1 MNKKDT
7 KLKIKNSI
15 LKKKN
20 KTLEQKNKELQK
32 ELEFMNKIFDNYYS
46 AVSNLRIKTIKGEK
60 IWIDSVSISN
70 KPDLLFQLDKDK
82 EVNDWIK
89 NLNSPYDDND
99 W

>member
-7 KLKIKNSI
+7 KLKIENSI
-15 LKKKN
+15 IKKKN
-20 KTLEQKNKELQK
+20 KILEQKNKELEK
-32 ELEFMNKIFDNYYS
+32 ELKFMNKVFDNYYS
-46 AVSNLRIKTIKGEK
+46 AVSNLRIKTINGEK

-82 EVNDWIK
+82 EVNYWIK

>member
-7 KLKIKNSI
+7 ILKIKNNI

-20 KTLEQKNKELQK
+20 KDLEQKNKDLQK
-32 ELEFMNKIFDNYYS
+32 DLEFMNKIFNNYYS

-70 KPDLLFQLDKDK
+70 KPNLLFQLDKDK
-82 EVNDWIK
+82 EVNDWIN

>member
-7 KLKIKNSI
+7 KLKIENSI

-46 AVSNLRIKTIKGEK
+46 AVSNLRIKTINGKK

-70 KPDLLFQLDKDK
+70 KPDLLFQLDKDI

-89 NLNSPYDDND
+89 NLNSPYNDND